1 MPTTIVTGGPNGIL
15 SAETS
20 GDTFNGPVTLNN
32 QTIPPLGA
40 TGAAVVYAANGVMTY
55 VNPQGLVNTIV
66 GSQGGLTAPV
76 TVANTASESLLQGFS
91 LPANDAVAGA
101 VYRLRGWG
109 TVSWTGTP
117 TIQFTARL
125 GGTAGTLLA
134 QMPAFTL
141 GTAQT
146 NAPFE
151 FEVIANFLSATT
163 MQTLLSLSLVSATA
177 SDAASPPFIATPT
190 SATTV
195 SLSST
200 KVLQLDVTWG
210 TAAAGNTIS
219 LLGGFTERVA

>member
-1 MPTTIVTGGPNGIL
+1 MTGGTNGIL

-32 QTIPPLGA
+32 QLSQPATPTAGAVLYA
-40 TGAAVVYAANGVMTY
+40 TGGLMAY
-55 VNPQGLVNTIV
+55 VNPQGLVNTLV
-66 GSQGGLTAPV
+66 GSQGGLTSTT
-76 TVANTASESLLQGFS
+76 TVANTATETLLQGLS

-109 TVSWTGTP
+109 VYSWTSTP

-125 GGTAGTLLA
+125 GGAAGTLLA

-151 FEVIANFLSATT
+151 YEVIANFLSATT
-163 MQTLLSLSLVSATA
+163 AQTLLSMSLTSATA
-177 SDAASPPFIATPT
+177 SDAASPPFVATPT
-190 SATTV
+190 AAVTV
-195 SLSST
+195 SLST
-200 KVLQLDVTWG
+200 AKVLQLDVTWG
-210 TAAAGNTIS
+210 TAAAGNTIT
-219 LLGGFTERVA
+219 LLGGYTERVA